1 MAMADDRVIEGFRKR
16 LAGLYFLRIL
26 LFCVTLLAFAGG
38 FAVLV
43 LRLALGRSLDG
54 ERELLAAGIAAAAA
68 VVVSAIHTFRTIPTL
83 KTLRVV
89 FDKINQCGGLLMAGS
104 EVTLGPWSS
113 TVGKVSAPVIG
124 WNGRRSVSAFCL
136 AVVFLGV
143 SFAVPQR
150 LITTQANGR
159 LEIGDQARKMEEQ
172 IELLKEEH
180 ILTEEGAQ
188 DIRLDLAKLEETALG
203 REPVKTWEA
212 LGHIQDQLKK
222 AADEASVEMLAETE
236 DLAKAEA
243 LAEAL
248 NQAGDELDGQVI
260 KEAMQELGQRV
271 EALLKDNEAL
281 RNAMGG
287 QLADSASAGQ
297 LSAEQ
302 LRELVKALQG
312 RKAELSARTA
322 RLCSADL
329 AKMKLMQMCE
339 KSGACNGKG
348 LAAMLAECG
357 SVQQAMAMYMN
368 NPNWGI
374 DRGRGD
380 APMVWAD
387 PSSSENTKFK
397 EQVLPPATMA
407 ALKDSH
413 LAGVSV
419 SAPSAEEGQEN
430 LTAGALSGA
439 EAGSGQAIRQKVLP
453 KHKAAVQGYFERE
466 GESNQP

>member
-1 MAMADDRVIEGFRKR
+1 MADDRVIEGFRKR
-16 LAGLYFLRIL
+16 LAGICFLQYL
-26 LFCVTLLAFAGG
+26 LFYLTIYAFLGG

-43 LRLALGRSLDG
+43 LRIAMGRSLDG
-54 ERELLAAGIAAAAA
+54 QLELLAAGAA
-68 VVVSAIHTFRTIPTL
+68 VVTAVVFSAIQTFRCIPTL
-83 KTLRVV
+83 TALRVI
-89 FDKINQCGGLLMAGS
+89 FDKTNRCGGLLMAAS
-104 EVTLGPWSS
+104 EVTVGAWSGSVGP
-113 TVGKVSAPVIG
+113 VKAPVIG
-124 WNGRRSVSAFCL
+124 WNAGRPAC
-136 AVVFLGV
+136 VFLLAIIFLGG

-150 LITTQANGR
+150 YITAAPSGR
-159 LEIGDQARKMEEQ
+159 LEIGEQAKKMDEQ
-172 IELLKEEH
+172 IRILEEEH
-180 ILTEEGAQ
+180 ILTEDGAQ
-188 DIRLDLAKLEETALG
+188 DIRLDLAKIEETALG

-222 AADEASVEMLAETE
+222 AGEEAAVEMVSETE
-236 DLAKAEA
+236 ELARAEA

-248 NQAGDELDGQVI
+248 GQAGDELDGQVI
-260 KEAMQELGQRV
+260 KEAMQELGQQV
-271 EALLKDNEAL
+271 EAMLKENEAL

-287 QLADSASAGQ
+287 QLAASASSGQ

-322 RLCSADL
+322 RLCNADL

-339 KSGACNGKG
+339 KAGACDGQG
-348 LAAMLAECG
+348 LAAMLAQSG
-357 SVQQAMAMYMN
+357 SVREAMSYYMN

-387 PSSSENTKFK
+387 PSSSDNTAFK

-419 SAPSAEEGQEN
+419 SAPSAADGQEN
-430 LTAGALSGA
+430 LEAGTLSGA
-439 EAGSGQAIRQKVLP
+439 EAGSGQAVRHKVLP
-453 KHKAAVQGYFERE
+453 KHKAAVQGYFQRE